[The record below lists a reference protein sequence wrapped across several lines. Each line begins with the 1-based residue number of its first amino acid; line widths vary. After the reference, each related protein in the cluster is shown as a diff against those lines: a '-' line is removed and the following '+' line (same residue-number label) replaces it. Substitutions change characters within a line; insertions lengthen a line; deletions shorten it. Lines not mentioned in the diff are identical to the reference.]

1 MFIINLI
8 LINSSTNQWAGR
20 KNNHYGVLEV
30 TQYIV
35 LLITNMIL
43 VQYVK

>member
-8 LINSSTNQWAGR
+8 LINSSTNQWAR
-20 KNNHYGVLEV
+20 RENNHYGVLEV

-35 LLITNMIL
+35 LLIMNKIF
-43 VQYVK
+43 VQYV